1 MKKIS
6 MSRTRCRNENIIE
19 VTNEDFKVS
28 MLLLLLFIIIF
39 KHVKETMVLMRK
51 EMEDIK
57 IKWNFFT

>member
-1 MKKIS
+1 

-39 KHVKETMVLMRK
+39 KRVKETMVLMRK

>member
-39 KHVKETMVLMRK
+39 KRVKETMVLMRK

>member
-1 MKKIS
+1 

-19 VTNEDFKVS
+19 VKNEDFKVS

>member
-1 MKKIS
+1 

-19 VTNEDFKVS
+19 ATNEDFKVS
-28 MLLLLLFIIIF
+28 MLLLLLFIIVF